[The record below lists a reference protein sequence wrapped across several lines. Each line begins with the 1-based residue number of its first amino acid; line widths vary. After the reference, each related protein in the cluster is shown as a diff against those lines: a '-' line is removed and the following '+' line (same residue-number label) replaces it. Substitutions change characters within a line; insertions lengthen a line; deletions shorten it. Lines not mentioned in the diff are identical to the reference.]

1 MRDSERE
8 YPPHQ
13 PQRGSRRRPPEEHDY
28 KEDLDD
34 QDAPAEGA
42 ATRSRARTTPAPASL
57 LPRDRMRNMLII
69 GVITGFLCTAQSV
82 IITLIN
88 APTYHAYDTAK
99 SQAVLNAL
107 SLNIAGL
114 ALLTFVITVLICLIA
129 GYIAGKVII
138 QRRLVFFS
146 GFIAGLIYYGIS
158 FLTGYIPGYP
168 GNRPPGTSAATG
180 TGNVLGSVIFVLILF
195 LVWGVI
201 AGLFSLLGGWIA
213 TRRHPYY
220 IEA

>member
-1 MRDSERE
+1 MRDSEQE

-13 PQRGSRRRPPEEHDY
+13 PQRGSHRRPPDERDY
-28 KEDLDD
+28 EDDLDD
-34 QDAPAEGA
+34 Q
-42 ATRSRARTTPAPASL
+42 PAPAKGAAARSSSAAVAAPAAR

-69 GVITGFLCTAQSV
+69 GVIAGFLCIAQSV

-129 GYIAGKVII
+129 GYIAGKVLV
-138 QRRLVFFS
+138 QRRLAFFA

-180 TGNVLGSVIFVLILF
+180 TGSVLGSVIFVLILF
-195 LVWGVI
+195 LVWGII
-201 AGLFSLLGGWIA
+201 AGLFSLLGSWIA

-220 IEA
+220 VEG

>member
-1 MRDSERE
+1 MRDSEQE

-13 PQRGSRRRPPEEHDY
+13 PQRGSRRRPPDEHDY
-28 KEDLDD
+28 EDDLED
-34 QDAPAEGA
+34 QDAPAKGA
-42 ATRSRARTTPAPASL
+42 ATRSRYAAATRPVR
-57 LPRDRMRNMLII
+57 LPRDRIRNMLII
-69 GVITGFLCTAQSV
+69 GVIAGFLCVAQSV

-88 APTYHAYDTAK
+88 APTYHAYDIAK

-129 GYIAGKVII
+129 GYIAGKVLV
-138 QRRLVFFS
+138 QRRLAFFA

-158 FLTGYIPGYP
+158 FLTGYISGYP

-180 TGNVLGSVIFVLILF
+180 MGNVLGSIVFVLILF
-195 LVWGVI
+195 LVWGII